1 MTIEFPHA
9 SYERAVR
16 EYDDEFC
23 RALSAAI
30 VNTIAETS
38 VITEADFKIL
48 MLRVGETLGALTT
61 VMVSFAAMSPQFDVP
76 SNLRTFAEN
85 TARRIRREV
94 SRARAEG
101 GLGRDFIIGAQR
113 DGGTA

>member
-1 MTIEFPHA
+1 
-9 SYERAVR
+9 
-16 EYDDEFC
+16 
-23 RALSAAI
+23 
-30 VNTIAETS
+30 
-38 VITEADFKIL
+38 
-48 MLRVGETLGALTT
+48 
-61 VMVSFAAMSPQFDVP
+61 MVSFAAMSPQFDVP